1 MTDSQLQTYGDALEP
16 SELHPYMW
24 AVKPHYYS
32 SAYYNWPYCFGL
44 LFGIGL
50 YSRYREDP
58 DRFRAGYDDLL
69 SSTGLQP
76 AADLAN
82 RFGMDVNSVEF
93 WSSSLDV
100 VRARIDDFEQLAAEE
115 FVKRRQGSP
124 RRATSA

>member
-1 MTDSQLQTYGDALEP
+1 
-16 SELHPYMW
+16 MW

-50 YSRYREDP
+50 YSRYTEDP